1 MRASALLATL
11 IIVLAGPCQAGTLKL
26 PDPPVIEIDGAEP
39 LPLVV
44 SLSIP
49 DGVSSCVHTVKTSP
63 FDKMRY
69 PVGTYTVELL
79 EKNLA
84 TVFSHVVGTGST
96 PKGTPADV
104 VLELSIESFDAAI
117 PHPAY
122 NPYTA
127 SVVYRVRVKDPAG
140 EVLFTQ
146 TTSGSGQTSKGMMSG
161 FKAQQ
166 LAAESAAR
174 AMNDAMRQLLE
185 GLLDSR
191 ELRAAR

>member
-1 MRASALLATL
+1 MM
-11 IIVLAGPCQAGTLKL
+11 LAGPGQAGTLKL
-26 PDPPVIEIDGAEP
+26 PEPPVIEIEGADP

-49 DGVSSCVHTVKTSP
+49 EDLASAIHTVKTSP

-69 PVGTYTVELL
+69 PIGAYTVGLL
-79 EKNLA
+79 EKNLGTA
-84 TVFSHVVGTGST
+84 FARVVEPGPTRDG
-96 PKGTPADV
+96 KAADV
-104 VLELSIESFDAAI
+104 VLELSIESFDAVI

-122 NPYTA
+122 KPYTA
-127 SVVYRVRVKDPAG
+127 SVVYRIQVKDPAG
-140 EVLFTQ
+140 DVLFTQ

-161 FKAQQ
+161 FKAQG

-174 AMNDAMRQLLE
+174 AMNDAMKQLLE

-191 ELRAAR
+191 ELRASGPEEE